1 MTEKRIIFDEFE
13 FPIKKGFQ
21 YLVNEKIPKTD
32 FLIVNDRADNFSMT
46 FEKDFPI
53 FTVPESSDRDYCLF
67 EIKLPDRKINFYC
80 PEKRGNIS
88 TAVWYF
94 YVNVFD
100 EKGVAHTL
108 PGQMRVEFGGVN
120 PLQSKGK
127 PKFIELLEGVK
138 LAAATTV

>member
-1 MTEKRIIFDEFE
+1 MSEKRIIFDEFE
-13 FPIKKGFQ
+13 FPVKRGLE

-32 FLIVNDRADNFSMT
+32 FLIVNDRGDNFSMT

-80 PEKRGNIS
+80 PDKRGNLS

-94 YVNVFD
+94 YVSLMD
-100 EKGVAHTL
+100 KEGSAHTL
-108 PGQMRVEFGGVN
+108 AGQVRVDTNN
-120 PLQSKGK
+120 PYVRMLKGK
-127 PKFIELLEGVK
+127 PPFLEV
-138 LAAATTV
+138 LESVRLNENYA